1 MLRSFDSVDE
11 TDIALYAGVLIAV
24 FTFCEFLSGMIWA
37 RIADTI
43 GRKPTLLIGIIGGIA
58 SATLFGLSRNLILA
72 IVARAIGGLLNP
84 NVGVVQTC
92 ICELATRKEQQGP
105 LERQ

>member
-1 MLRSFDSVDE
+1 MIGSFDSVND
-11 TDIALYAGVLIAV
+11 TDVALYAGVLISV
-24 FTFCEFLSGMIWA
+24 FTFCEFLSGMLWA

-58 SATLFGLSRNLILA
+58 SAALFGFSRNLMQA
-72 IVARAIGGLLNP
+72 IAARAIGGLLNP

-92 ICELATRKEQQGP
+92 IGELATRKEQQGAP
-105 LERQ
+105 